1 MTWSSCPGTP
11 CPSCVGHPVEG
22 GRWDGV
28 GERKG
33 GRGQGI
39 GGIGKGSEEGMKD
52 GGKRG
57 KGKWEDD

>member
-1 MTWSSCPGTP
+1 M
-11 CPSCVGHPVEG
+11 G
-22 GRWDGV
+22 G

-39 GGIGKGSEEGMKD
+39 GGIGEGSEEGMKD

-57 KGKWEDD
+57 KGKWEEDWCSVCRWNDM

>member
-1 MTWSSCPGTP
+1 MG
-11 CPSCVGHPVEG
+11 E
-22 GRWDGV
+22 